1 MGSSYHDYGWV
12 SRQVPLIDREK
23 EKAEDREK
31 IVLTKDE
38 NPSFRSS

>member
-12 SRQVPLIDREK
+12 SHQVPLIDRGK
-23 EKAEDREK
+23 KAEDREK
-31 IVLTKDE
+31 IVLTQDE